1 MDLSPEVLIVAPL
14 AVFFAYFIFG
24 MTGFGS
30 SIIAVPLLAHVLPL
44 PFVVPLMVLLDFTA
58 AMLVGHKAHRDVSMA
73 EMKWL
78 VPCFIAGMVIGVTLL
93 IKLPREPLIIG
104 LGGFVLVFG
113 VYSIVDPHAGGMVS
127 REWVV
132 PTGLIGGT
140 FSALFGTGGPI
151 YAIYLSR
158 RIRDK
163 SELRATLVAVITI
176 SAALRS
182 LFFAITGL
190 LLQLRLLALV
200 LLLAPVMFIAIKA
213 GTRVH
218 VGMSQHHMRQALG
231 GLLVI
236 SGISLLLKALL

>member
-1 MDLSPEVLIVAPL
+1 MGLSTEVLVVAPL

-58 AMLVGHKAHRDVSMA
+58 AMLVGRRAHRDVNKS

-78 VPCFIAGMVIGVTLL
+78 VPCFVAGMLIGVTLL
-93 IKLPREPLIIG
+93 IRLPREPLIIG
-104 LGGFVLVFG
+104 LGVFVLAFG
-113 VYSIVDPHAGGMVS
+113 VYSMVDPHGGGTVS
-127 REWVV
+127 RGWVV
-132 PTGLIGGT
+132 PTGLVGGT

-158 RIRDK
+158 RILDK
-163 SELRATLVAVITI
+163 AELRATLVAVITI
-176 SAALRS
+176 SATLRS
-182 LFFAITGL
+182 LFFLITGL

-200 LLLAPVMFIAIKA
+200 VLLMPVMFIATRA

-231 GLLVI
+231 GLLAV
-236 SGISLLLKALL
+236 SGASLLWKALA